1 MCEYAYPDVA
11 VTHLERYTS
20 IDVLRRRHETLA
32 GASTV
37 EPVVM
42 YYLNRKPSQQSA
54 KYNYTWYLQ
63 LGVIGNRMRL
73 GVRFYSGESN
83 RAVVVEKEIDV
94 INSKLPPPPTRRLK
108 QPDH

>member
-42 YYLNRKPSQQSA
+42 YYLVSKSRQQSA
-54 KYNYTWYLQ
+54 QYKYAWY
-63 LGVIGNRMRL
+63 GVLATRSMDTKRLNR
-73 GVRFYSGESN
+73 
-83 RAVVVEKEIDV
+83 K
-94 INSKLPPPPTRRLK
+94 
-108 QPDH
+108 